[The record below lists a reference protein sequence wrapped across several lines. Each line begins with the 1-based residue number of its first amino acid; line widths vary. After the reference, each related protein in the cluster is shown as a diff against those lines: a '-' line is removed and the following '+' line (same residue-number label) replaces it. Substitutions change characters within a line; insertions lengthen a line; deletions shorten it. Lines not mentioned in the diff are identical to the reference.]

1 MDTLYALSRNRPKE
15 SPFIFIILR
24 THCLTSIE
32 IQHVYFRGWSG
43 SIADEIYKRMP
54 QAYPFLCDDALD
66 DIHKICQ
73 KTVKDLNVILC
84 GLQEFQAN
92 VTPVNQ
98 SKRKN
103 KITLVILIQLNKFC
117 IRISKIKTL
126 EDEF

>member
-1 MDTLYALSRNRPKE
+1 
-15 SPFIFIILR
+15 
-24 THCLTSIE
+24 
-32 IQHVYFRGWSG
+32 
-43 SIADEIYKRMP
+43 MP

-103 KITLVILIQLNKFC
+103 KITLELLIQLNKFY

>member
-15 SPFIFIILR
+15 TPFIFILLR

-32 IQHVYFRGWSG
+32 AQNVYFRGWSG

-54 QAYPFLCDDALD
+54 QAYLFFCDDALD

-73 KTVKDLNVILC
+73 KTVKDLKVILC

-98 SKRKN
+98 GKSKN
-103 KITLVILIQLNKFC
+103 KMTLVLLIQLNKFY

-126 EDEF
+126 EDAF